1 MNKRL
6 IGGLMAA
13 LIGLGST
20 TALAAGGKAVP
31 EQDWSFGG
39 AFDIFGAYDRGAQQ
53 RGFQVYK
60 EVCAGCHS
68 LDLIAFRNLADLGF
82 DEDEIKAIAAEYTIV
97 DGPDDDGE
105 MFDRPGIAADYFPA
119 PFPNDK
125 AAAASNGG
133 AMPPDLS
140 LMAKARND
148 GPDYL
153 YAFLIGYADLPE
165 DWENV
170 EEFSYLK
177 PESEEDEKFELLEG
191 LNFNHY
197 FPGHQTAMPPPL
209 SEDAVEFADGTPA
222 TVEQMAADV
231 SHFLMWAAEP
241 NLEHRKSM
249 GIKVMLFLIVF
260 TALLYAVKKKVW
272 ADLH

>member
-1 MNKRL
+1 MKTRL
-6 IGGLMAA
+6 IGGVMAA

-20 TALAAGGKAVP
+20 TALAAAGKAIP
-31 EQDWSFGG
+31 AQDWSFGG
-39 AFDIFGAYDRGAQQ
+39 AFDIFGAFDRGAQQ

-60 EVCAGCHS
+60 EGCAGCHS

-82 DEDEIKAIAAEYTIV
+82 NEDEIKAIAAEYTIE

-105 MFDRPGIAADYFPA
+105 MFEREGRPSDTFPP
-119 PFPNDK
+119 PFPNAK
-125 AAAASNGG
+125 AAAAANGG
-133 AMPPDLS
+133 AVPPDLS
-140 LMAKARND
+140 LMAKARSR

-153 YAFLIGYADLPE
+153 YALLTGYADLPD

-170 EEFSYLK
+170 EEFSYI
-177 PESEEDEKFELLEG
+177 SEEFKDPKFELLEG

-197 FPGHQTAMPPPL
+197 FPGHQIAMPPPL

-241 NLEHRKSM
+241 NLEHRKAM
-249 GIKVMLFLIVF
+249 GIKVILFLIIF